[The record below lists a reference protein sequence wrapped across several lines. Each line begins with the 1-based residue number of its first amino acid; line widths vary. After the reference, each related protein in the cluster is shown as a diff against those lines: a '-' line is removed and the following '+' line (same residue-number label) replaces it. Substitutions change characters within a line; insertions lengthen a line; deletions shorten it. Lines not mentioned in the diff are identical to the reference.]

1 MILDLADKLIDRAVE
16 LFQYRKTLRR
26 ETYDAQVAPTQKAFE
41 ALHESYLASFARYR
55 KQISETPEL
64 IRANSPLLEE
74 IRTENLYSA
83 HTRTALLQLAAAGK
97 SWQLESF
104 DDMVNAEAGEEIENL
119 ALSIRNY
126 LPRARAGSTQALFEA
141 CEQQPG
147 HFMSQR
153 FRNSLIEDLEA
164 VIAEN
169 WAYCL
174 DPSASE
180 PPLSPDEI
188 VRRVAEV
195 ANTAGLK
202 DSDPDLAM
210 RIRQVFALRAID
222 VIVEEMQEAY
232 AAVSA
237 RFHEA
242 RLALGA

>member
-1 MILDLADKLIDRAVE
+1 MIIDLADKLIDRAVS

-26 ETYDAQVAPTQKAFE
+26 ETYDNHVAPTQKAFE
-41 ALHESYLASFARYR
+41 ALHEHYLASFAAYR
-55 KQISETPEL
+55 KQISETPGL
-64 IRANSPLLEE
+64 IRANSPLLDQ

-83 HTRTALLQLAAAGK
+83 HTRTALLQLAQAGK

-104 DDMVNAEAGEEIENL
+104 DDMVNVEVGEELENL
-119 ALSIRNY
+119 ALAIRNY
-126 LPRARAGSTQALFEA
+126 LLRARAGDTQALWDA
-141 CEQQPG
+141 REQQPG

-164 VIAEN
+164 VIAHN

-180 PPLSPDEI
+180 PPLSPTE
-188 VRRVAEV
+188 VTRRVAEI
-195 ANTAGLK
+195 ANAAGLA
-202 DSDPDLAM
+202 DADPDLEA
-210 RIRQVFALRAID
+210 RIRQIFAMRAID
-222 VIVEEMQEAY
+222 SIVEEMQEAY

-242 RLALGA
+242 KAALGA